1 MSFKVFFS
9 RIYAKRTP
17 KTKTALNNPERI
29 KISQPEEQTPM
40 NEYIISDVLTAMQAM
55 HRREL
60 KVYYQPKIDATTGRV
75 KSAEALIR
83 WVREDG
89 DVILPKQFLPAMEQ
103 TGAVAMLDWYVVEK
117 VCAFI
122 ERLQALHI
130 EPMPISVNFSRW
142 HLHEE
147 NMPAHLSEIVDAH
160 GIDRRLIV
168 VEITES
174 AIAQEEELMRATVTG
189 LRENGFEFSIDDFG
203 SGLSS
208 LSLVADTAPDEIKI
222 DRALLKRNCENERE
236 RIILESIFL
245 FANRLNIRTVA
256 EGVETKEQYGFLRTC
271 NCDLIQG
278 FYFAQPMPEDD
289 FVKYLLDRHA
299 SVEEEDVLK
308 IQTETGAM
316 QILLQAVYRRYPL
329 IIYGNLTRNSFYMM
343 TYANFTAKS
352 CPSTGT
358 IDDLIEHG
366 TLSMHPEDRE
376 RWNAMFCRENQLK
389 LHREGKQEFHMIT
402 RQIGDDGV
410 YRKVETSNYFVKSPA
425 TDDVLVISLCNN
437 FADGEEA

>member
-1 MSFKVFFS
+1 
-9 RIYAKRTP
+9 
-17 KTKTALNNPERI
+17 
-29 KISQPEEQTPM
+29 M
-40 NEYIISDVLTAMQAM
+40 NDYVISDVLSAMQAM

-60 KVYYQPKIDATTGRV
+60 KVYYQPKIDATTSRT

-89 DVILPKQFLPAMEQ
+89 NVVLPQQFLPAMEQ
-103 TGAVAMLDWYVVEK
+103 TGAVAMLDWYVVER
-117 VCAFI
+117 VCTFL
-122 ERLQALHI
+122 ERLKALNI
-130 EPMPISVNFSRW
+130 EPMPVSVNFSRW

-147 NMPAHLSEIVDAH
+147 DMPKHLAEIVDSH
-160 GIDRRLIV
+160 GLDRRLIV

-174 AIAQEEELMRATVTG
+174 AMAQEEELMRKTVTG

-222 DRALLKRNCENERE
+222 DKSLLKKNCESERE

-256 EGVETKEQYGFLRTC
+256 EGVETKEQFGFLRTC
-271 NCDLIQG
+271 NCNLIQG
-278 FYFAQPMPEDD
+278 FYFARPMPEDD
-289 FVKYLLDRHA
+289 FVQYLLNRCMPM
-299 SVEEEDVLK
+299 EEEDILR
-308 IQTETGAM
+308 IQNETGAV
-316 QILLQAVYRRYPL
+316 QILLQAVYMRYPL
-329 IIYGNLTRNSFYMM
+329 IIYGNLSRNSFYMM
-343 TYANFTAKS
+343 TYANFTAKA

-358 IDDLIEHG
+358 VDDLIEHG
-366 TLSMHPEDRE
+366 TLSMHPDDRE
-376 RWNAMFCRENQLK
+376 RWNAMFRRENQLK
-389 LHREGKQEFHMIT
+389 LFREGKKEFHMIT

-437 FADGEEA
+437 FSTGEEQ